1 MGRVN
6 IFRGSLV
13 KYTQSQF
20 SLTGEQGVKPLPH
33 EQGYRKRK
41 VLDLNETGTR
51 ELLRWHGG
59 HMPILNFRID
69 TYQEQTEA
77 SNKTVSKQ
85 IVKLVAISQFNK
97 DVIRSTLAIKIGG
110 KYFP

>member
-1 MGRVN
+1 
-6 IFRGSLV
+6 
-13 KYTQSQF
+13 
-20 SLTGEQGVKPLPH
+20 
-33 EQGYRKRK
+33 
-41 VLDLNETGTR
+41 
-51 ELLRWHGG
+51 
-59 HMPILNFRID
+59 MPILKFRIN

-110 KYFP
+110 KYFL